1 MGTMLSAH
9 TALNMLLY
17 MGSIGL
23 FFSGIFGSSEN
34 VSRER
39 LKWIS
44 GIILWLVYPIITET
58 LMNIKAKFCVTR
70 T

>member
-1 MGTMLSAH
+1 MGTILSAH
-9 TALNMLLY
+9 TAINMVIYL
-17 MGSIGL
+17 GSIGL

-34 VSRER
+34 VTRER

-44 GIILWLVYPIITET
+44 GIILWFIYPIITET